1 MPSNCLPL
9 LPFIL
14 TPSAAFCPFCDVVL
28 DAAQGTYIQ
37 ASSPREVRLGVGWGK
52 RLDPG
57 LLPQATCPPHLW
69 LGSACPLSGCLPV
82 LSVWLLACGLEVLA
96 RVQEAQDSRKP
107 WAGAAPGLLS
117 FCGAGQGG
125 GRAAG
130 EWLTSSSWRLLEQV
144 SLWRCLLP
152 LRPWGPAETNFS
164 IVPLPAS
171 QLVHVVGSYTLV

>member
-28 DAAQGTYIQ
+28 DAAQDTYIQ
-37 ASSPREVRLGVGWGK
+37 ASSPREVRLGVGCGK

-69 LGSACPLSGCLPV
+69 LGSACPLCLAAGLWTGRSWPECRKPRTPESPGLEPHLGCS
-82 LSVWLLACGLEVLA
+82 LSVV
-96 RVQEAQDSRKP
+96 S
-107 WAGAAPGLLS
+107 
-117 FCGAGQGG
+117 GG
-125 GRAAG
+125 GAG
-130 EWLTSSSWRLLEQV
+130 EWLTSASWHLLEGV